1 MAKQTIT
8 ANIYSDFSATLSDSA
23 GITYKSAQGKANGIL
38 NIDCSGLRHGEYV
51 IHVEMDGN
59 IFSNKI
65 KV

>member
-38 NIDCSGLRHGEYV
+38 NIDCSGLRHG
-51 IHVEMDGN
+51 
-59 IFSNKI
+59 
-65 KV
+65 